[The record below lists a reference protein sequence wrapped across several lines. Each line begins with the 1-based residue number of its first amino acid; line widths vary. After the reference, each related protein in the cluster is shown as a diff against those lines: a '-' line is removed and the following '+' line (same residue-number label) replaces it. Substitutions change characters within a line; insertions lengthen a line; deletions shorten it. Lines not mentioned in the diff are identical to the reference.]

1 MTSTRAL
8 KFLRP
13 LLAALVLAAA
23 GCGGGVGTGGT
34 GTYAAGPIT
43 GFGSVIVNGVRFDD
57 STATVL
63 DDSGATRPRADLRLG
78 MTVEVDAG
86 AVSTGASGAAAQ
98 ARVIRFGS
106 EIVGPVQSVDPAAG
120 TLVVLGQTVRVG
132 VATVFDDRL
141 GGRGLAALAPGS
153 IVEVY
158 GSDDVAAGGLE
169 ATRIEPV
176 DVAVSWQLRGRIAAV
191 DGAARTLRIGNGAF
205 AYGGASGVPT
215 SLSAG
220 VPVRLQLST
229 ASDGAGRFTVV
240 AFGTAVRPLE
250 DRDDARVRGRVTAVA
265 SATRFDVE
273 RLPVDTR
280 GLAAITGLAIGAR
293 VEARGALV
301 NSVLQAVEVKVESDS
316 DVADRGFDFEGAI
329 EALDTAAR
337 TFRLR
342 GTTISYARPDV
353 RYDDGTVADLAP
365 GRRVEVRAQLSAD
378 RRVLE
383 ALRIRFR

>member
-1 MTSTRAL
+1 MTSPRILKCLSFLLVAL
-8 KFLRP
+8 
-13 LLAALVLAAA
+13 LLATA

-57 STATVL
+57 STAAVL
-63 DDSGATRPRADLRLG
+63 DDSGATRPSSALQLG

-86 AVSTGASGAAAQ
+86 AVTTGASGAAAQ
-98 ARVIRFGS
+98 ARVIRFAS
-106 EIVGPVQSVDPAAG
+106 EIVGPVQSVDPVAR

-141 GGRGLAALAPGS
+141 GGRGLAALEPGRL
-153 IVEVY
+153 VEVY
-158 GSDDVAAGGLE
+158 GSDDAASGGLE

-176 DVAVSWQLRGRIAAV
+176 DVAVSWHLRGRITSV
-191 DGAARTLRIGNGAF
+191 DGVARTLRIGGATF
-205 AYGGASGVPT
+205 AFGGAGSVPAL
-215 SLSAG
+215 LSPG
-220 VPVRLQLST
+220 MPVRLQLST
-229 ASDGAGRFTVV
+229 AADGAGRFTVL
-240 AFGTAVRPLE
+240 AFGTAVRTLD
-250 DRDDARVRGRVTAVA
+250 DRDDARIRGRVTAIG
-265 SATRFDVE
+265 SATRFDVD
-273 RLPVDTR
+273 RLPVDTQ
-280 GLAAITGLAIGAR
+280 GLAAVAGLAVGAR

-301 NSVLQAVEVKVESDS
+301 GGVLRATEVKLESDS
-316 DVADRGFDFEGAI
+316 DVEARGFDFDGTL

-342 GTTISYARPDV
+342 GTTISYARPDL

-378 RRVLE
+378 RRVVE